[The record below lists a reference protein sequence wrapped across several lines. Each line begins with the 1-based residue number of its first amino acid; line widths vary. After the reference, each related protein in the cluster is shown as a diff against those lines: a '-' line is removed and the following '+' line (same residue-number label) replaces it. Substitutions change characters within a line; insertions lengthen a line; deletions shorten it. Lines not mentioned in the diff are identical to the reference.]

1 MLRNLEHAQAQFSPR
16 KFDPLVFVIATL
28 AVAAILMSCVAIPQ
42 WLSKQARWE
51 VLRSHVGQIGQLA
64 ASVVDGDLHRQ
75 LLDPSNYSN
84 ELYARALEPLVRFHS
99 ANSDLFYV
107 YTMTVENHVPHFV
120 LDTASSPKLRTSHR
134 LRASG
139 YMEPFSLRKEY
150 EDGWL
155 DQIASGKTY
164 VTPNYEHDD
173 YGYFLTAHVPI
184 YDGQGRFSGF
194 VGVDFD
200 MQYYLAEESRFRV
213 IEVAS
218 LTVAALASLLIGY
231 LVALYYVD
239 LKTRMRELYYR
250 ATRDDLTGLLNRRGA
265 KSAVNA
271 ASPTSGAAMFL
282 VDIDHLRM
290 IIEMQG
296 QNNGDAVVV
305 RVADALRKCV
315 GENDVCARVGES
327 EFMIFRPHCDA
338 SDAVRVA
345 EQILLQLSNQKMS
358 IAGVKLAV
366 TIGIATLQETKSDFV
381 QLYRNAH
388 AALYNARLG
397 GKADVGIFEPG
408 PETRPKKQ
416 TGLGPTSPYYL
427 DNFRRAATVRETLR
441 PPQSGK

>member
-1 MLRNLEHAQAQFSPR
+1 MPRNLEHAQAQFSPR
-16 KFDPLVFVIATL
+16 KIDPLVFVIATL
-28 AVAAILMSCVAIPQ
+28 AAGAILMSCVAIPQ

-64 ASVVDGDLHRQ
+64 ASAVDGDLHRQ

-99 ANSDLFYV
+99 ANDDLFYV
-107 YTMTVENHVPHFV
+107 YTMTVRDHVPHFV
-120 LDTASSPKLRTSHR
+120 LDTASSPKLRTNHR
-134 LRASG
+134 LRASA
-139 YMEPFSLRKEY
+139 YMQPFSLRKEY

-184 YDGQGRFSGF
+184 YDSQGRFSGF
-194 VGVDFD
+194 IGVDFD
-200 MQYYLAEESRFRV
+200 MQYYLAEEARFRV
-213 IEVAS
+213 IEAAS
-218 LTVAALASLLIGY
+218 LTVAAMASLLIGY

-239 LKTRMRELYYR
+239 LQTRMRELYHR

-265 KSAVNA
+265 KTAVNVA
-271 ASPTSGAAMFL
+271 LAGPTSDAAMLL

-296 QNNGDAVVV
+296 QNSGDAVVV
-305 RVADALRKCV
+305 RVTDALHQCV
-315 GENDVCARVGES
+315 RENDVCARVGES
-327 EFMIFRPHCDA
+327 EFMIFRPDCEA

-345 EQILLQLSNQKMS
+345 EQFLLQLSNQKMS

-366 TIGIATLQETKSDFV
+366 TIGIATLQATKSDFV

-388 AALYNARLG
+388 AALYQARLE
-397 GKADVGIFEPG
+397 GKTNVGIFKSGMVPQFKRQAKFG
-408 PETRPKKQ
+408 
-416 TGLGPTSPYYL
+416 
-427 DNFRRAATVRETLR
+427 RAAAF
-441 PPQSGK
+441 